1 MIVTNEQ
8 PQKHKEQSKP
18 SKLKNTIKNFWRK
31 VAVWLWAIKIIEKPH
46 LNLTREYLWH
56 KKLTKVPNYML
67 ENDDLFFI
75 IWNQQIW
82 IRKIGDQ
89 IEIHDIQTWK
99 TYKCEKEKEYIIWR
113 EWDIEIDKTDKEAS
127 RKHLILKITSD
138 WHIILKD
145 ISKNRTQ
152 YYFVGKD
159 DYIYNPLE
167 KKSDD
172 EVQIVPDDEV
182 QIVQEGEEQQLVR

>member
-8 PQKHKEQSKP
+8 PQNNKEQSKP
-18 SKLKNTIKNFWRK
+18 SKFTKRRIWEKMAKVLWFIKT
-31 VAVWLWAIKIIEKPH
+31 IEKPP
-46 LNLTREYLWH
+46 LDQTRNYLFP
-56 KKLTKVPNYML
+56 KKLTIVPNYML

-99 TYKCEKEKEYIIWR
+99 IYKCEKEKEYIIWR

-127 RKHLILKITSD
+127 RKHLTLKMTSD
-138 WHIILKD
+138 WDILLKD
-145 ISKNRTQ
+145 ISKNRTK

-172 EVQIVPDDEV
+172 EVQIVPEDEV
-182 QIVQEGEEQQLVR
+182 QIVPEGEEQQIVR